1 MPLPDGE
8 FESIAIMDMDGEVLD
23 YVGSAPESALVKEV
37 ATIAF
42 LASRAL
48 GMEIKRIELDS
59 DRGKLVVLIDPP
71 LIRVALVRD
80 RR

>member
-1 MPLPDGE
+1 MSLLEGE
-8 FESIAIMDMDGEVLD
+8 FESIAILDLDGEVLD
-23 YVGSAPESALVKEV
+23 YVGSAPESSLVKEV
-37 ATIAF
+37 TTIAF

-48 GMEIKRIELDS
+48 GMEIRRIELDS

-71 LIRVALVRD
+71 LVRVALVRD

>member
-1 MPLPDGE
+1 MSFAEEG
-8 FESIAIMDMDGEVLD
+8 FESIAILDMDGEVLD
-23 YVGSAPESALVKEV
+23 YVGKAPEAPLIKEV

-42 LASRAL
+42 LASKAL
-48 GMEIKRIELDS
+48 GMEIKRIELDAEC
-59 DRGKLVVLIDPP
+59 GKLVVLIDPP